1 MYFVWTLFD
10 ISLTSFSVGLTRS
23 MLSTI
28 VNLILLG
35 RTWVI
40 WGRNRWIAIGMAMV
54 LIPCTVFSYGYLFQ
68 QRPIVKAG
76 ACTAMSGT
84 TLLSQK
90 WIFALVNMLYDII
103 ACVLCTIRLVRNIR
117 AEKSYVYSMPSS
129 GLLLT
134 DIRLSIVGMSHVLL
148 SDGIGYF
155 VIVMIGHALNLSF
168 LRSPQPAKQS
178 SFLTFNVALSS
189 VLSQRIITSLYERTS
204 LKEQSKPVS
213 SRSRSKG
220 YTGALSTGTAPPNSP
235 FSPMTPSSPFGRS
248 PTTPNSA
255 FPLKHG
261 YNDDEIELS
270 RSSAHPISIDVHSQ
284 IEEEK
289 DTKSYLYPRAA

>member
-1 MYFVWTLFD
+1 
-10 ISLTSFSVGLTRS
+10 
-23 MLSTI
+23 
-28 VNLILLG
+28 
-35 RTWVI
+35 
-40 WGRNRWIAIGMAMV
+40 
-54 LIPCTVFSYGYLFQ
+54 
-68 QRPIVKAG
+68 
-76 ACTAMSGT
+76 MSGT

-117 AEKSYVYSMPSS
+117 AEKSYVYYMPSS

-204 LKEQSKPVS
+204 LKEQSKPIS

-220 YTGALSTGTAPPNSP
+220 YTGTLSTGTAPPNSP